1 MFHISG
7 NGWIWTKDW
16 SESDNAEPAIVYFR
30 KTIKFAEL
38 PKEMLVKVS
47 ADSRYKLYV
56 NGSLIEVGPLKGD
69 RQVWYYDELDLV
81 PYLKQGT
88 NVFAAI
94 VLRYPTIHGKGS
106 HSIFRTETP
115 GFYLKGYV
123 NNQYDIACRQEFMA
137 DGTWRTKRAKN
148 IKIISENP
156 FFAPLQILEKAS
168 GDDGAFRFMDEEFE
182 DDTWGEAMEYNDFTI
197 PKAVSPGNLTARS
210 IPYLYRTKRNFN
222 EVYCIRKSIF
232 PKNSWESMLCGESAV
247 TIPAHSNE
255 VIEISA
261 GEETTG
267 FLTLILAKGKAA
279 DIKILTS
286 ECYAYD
292 SPDQGNIMRLPK
304 KGDRTDCKD
313 GTLFGF
319 VDEYEVLGAGTEQRP
334 EIYEPFWFR
343 TFRFIQLEISTREEP
358 LTIQGFHYTETGYPI
373 EMKTQVKTSDRSLEG
388 VWDISARTLKRCMH
402 ETYEDCPF
410 YEQLQYAM
418 DSRNQILYTYAVS
431 ADDRLARKCMDDFR
445 RSQRYDGMINCS
457 YPCYG
462 PNIIPGFSIYYI
474 GMVYDHMMYFGD
486 RELVRAHMPAIWGI
500 LNYFDN
506 SINEMGLVG
515 KTGGLNIKD
524 RYWSFIDWTKEW
536 NETSGVPRA
545 TLQGPITMESLLYIL
560 GLTYASG
567 LAAFIGETGLS
578 EGFRERACR
587 IREAVNKY
595 CRGSSGMYQ
604 DGPGVEEYSQHCQ
617 VFAVLTDTVA
627 IGEGKKYLLETLEH
641 TEAYAQC
648 SVAMMFYLYRA
659 IEKCGV
665 YEKTDELWNTWRV
678 MVSKNL
684 TTCEEDPVNS
694 RSDCHAW
701 GALAL
706 YELPSAV
713 LGVKPSKPGYEAV
726 LIAPA
731 VGYFQWAEGDVIT
744 PKGMIHVKWN
754 VAGGER
760 LLKVAVPDSVKMELV
775 FPKELE
781 GWDITVNG
789 EPAKK

>member
-1 MFHISG
+1 MFQISG

-16 SESDNAEPAIVYFR
+16 KESDNAEPAIVYFR
-30 KTIKFAEL
+30 KTVEFTEL
-38 PKEMLVKVS
+38 PKEMVVKIS
-47 ADSRYKLYV
+47 ADSRYKLYI
-56 NGSLIEVGPLKGD
+56 NGKFIEAGPVKGD
-69 RQVWYYDELDLV
+69 RQVWYYDEINLI
-81 PYLKQGT
+81 PYLKMGT
-88 NVFAAI
+88 NVFAVI
-94 VLRYPTIHGKGS
+94 VLRYPTLHHKGN

-115 GFYLKGYV
+115 GFYLKGYI
-123 NNQYDIACRQEFMA
+123 NNEYDAAFRKEFMA
-137 DGTWRTKRAKN
+137 DSTWKTKKAKN

-156 FFAPLQILEKAS
+156 FFAPLQILEKSS
-168 GDDGAFRFMDEEFE
+168 GNADTFRFMEEDFK
-182 DDTWGEAMEYNDFTI
+182 DDAWEEAVEYNDFII
-197 PKAVSPGNLTARS
+197 PKAVSPGNLEARN
-210 IPYLYRTKRNFN
+210 IPYLYQKKRNFN

-232 PKNSWESMLCGESAV
+232 SKKSWDSMLYEEAV
-247 TIPAHSNE
+247 ITIPAHTSE

-261 GEETTG
+261 GEEMTG
-267 FLTLILAKGKAA
+267 FLTLKLAQGKAA
-279 DIKILTS
+279 NIKILTS

-292 SPDQGNIMRLPK
+292 SPGKDNGMKLPRKGNRIDCNQGR
-304 KGDRTDCKD
+304 
-313 GTLFGF
+313 LFGF
-319 VDEYEVLGAGTEQRP
+319 VDEYEVLGEGTEQKP

-343 TFRFIQLEISTREEP
+343 TFRFIQLDITTSDKP
-358 LTIQGFHYTETGYPI
+358 LTIKGFHYTETGYPLEI
-373 EMKTQVKTSDRSLEG
+373 KTQVSTSDQSLEA

-418 DSRNQILYTYAVS
+418 DSRNQILYTYTVS

-474 GMVYDHMMYFGD
+474 GMIYDHMLYFGD
-486 RELVRAHMPAIWGI
+486 KALIQTHMPTIWGI

-506 SINEMGLVG
+506 SINEIGIVG
-515 KTGGLNIKD
+515 KIGGLNIKD

-536 NETSGVPRA
+536 NETTGVPRA
-545 TLQGPITMESLLYIL
+545 TLYGPITMESLLYIL
-560 GLTYASG
+560 GLTYASD
-567 LAAFIGETGLS
+567 LAAFIGEQELS
-578 EGFRERACR
+578 NEFKEKACR

-595 CRGSSGMYQ
+595 CRGKDGMYK
-604 DGPGVEEYSQHCQ
+604 DGPDVEEYSQHCQ
-617 VFAVLTDTVA
+617 VFAILTDTVNLEA
-627 IGEGKKYLLETLEH
+627 GKKYLLDTLDN

-659 IEKCGV
+659 VEKCSI
-665 YEKTDELWNTWRV
+665 YEKTDKLWNTWRV
-678 MVSKNL
+678 MVNKNL

-706 YELPSAV
+706 YELPSV
-713 LGVKPSKPGYEAV
+713 ILGVRPVKPGYEEV

-731 VGYFQWAEGDVIT
+731 DGYLQWAEGHVIT

-754 VAGGER
+754 
-760 LLKVAVPDSVKMELV
+760 KVNEDRFLEVSAPNSVKVKVSDEFNREKFIDKLLD
-775 FPKELE
+775 F
-781 GWDITVNG
+781 
-789 EPAKK
+789 